1 MQTETTCSEITS
13 TLKEVS
19 PCECT
24 LGFQRKGFSLTS
36 TCSDWESALWTK
48 KVKAWPHVGS
58 LLKLQVCNEK
68 IVAFVLAY
76 SVSSKEYCHTDHQRG
91 AQ

>member
-13 TLKEVS
+13 TLKEVP